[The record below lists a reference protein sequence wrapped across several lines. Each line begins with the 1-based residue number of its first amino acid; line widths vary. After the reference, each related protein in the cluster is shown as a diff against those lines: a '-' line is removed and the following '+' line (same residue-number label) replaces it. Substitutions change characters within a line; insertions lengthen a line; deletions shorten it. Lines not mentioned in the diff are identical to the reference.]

1 MHIGGCRRG
10 SGSVIDSVVVGG
22 GSGGTAGAEIG
33 GGSYR
38 SGQDG
43 IAVVRWWLRLLL
55 LLWLFVPQVIYHLYY
70 YRKTLDCEDFRG
82 QKKHNAHVDP
92 SLKYFTIFELVRFN
106 TV

>member
-22 GSGGTAGAEIG
+22 GGGGTAGAEIG

-55 LLWLFVPQVIYHLYY
+55 LLW
-70 YRKTLDCEDFRG
+70 
-82 QKKHNAHVDP
+82 
-92 SLKYFTIFELVRFN
+92 
-106 TV
+106 